1 MLEWQDYFESHIL
14 ERGKEY
20 YLSGCVAR
28 LRADDQLILAEVF
41 GTELYEVEIA
51 LKQGKVVEEFCNC
64 PHFAAGFNCKH
75 LAAVLFAYTR
85 AKEKNKPLTPPK
97 RKGRRE
103 VYQKLVDQ
111 LDEADMRQI
120 LHSLMVD
127 DTSVALFVK
136 NVVSDSEDDFAEEE
150 EVEAWDDWD
159 EEEEDWEE
167 EWEDDWEA

>member
-1 MLEWQDYFESHIL
+1 M
-14 ERGKEY
+14 
-20 YLSGCVAR
+20 
-28 LRADDQLILAEVF
+28 
-41 GTELYEVEIA
+41 
-51 LKQGKVVEEFCNC
+51 
-64 PHFAAGFNCKH
+64 
-75 LAAVLFAYTR
+75 
-85 AKEKNKPLTPPK
+85 
-97 RKGRRE
+97 
-103 VYQKLVDQ
+103 DQ

-120 LHSLMVD
+120 LLSLMVE